1 MRVSDLVGEGHE
13 CAVRVLLPV
22 RDAAGRWS
30 SWKDVVDS
38 VEIDGEVYWEHICD
52 RAPDLVDAP
61 YGDLSDQAAR
71 ALVNALAQGRDG
83 ECYFALWKGYG
94 EDSPMTSAP
103 VDVPTW
109 VSPLVHY
116 LSLIPDSIGDI
127 PGIPRDVVVIHEPLS
142 WLARDLPVL
151 GQRCPLMILS
161 QDRSFVAACPI
172 YHDSIYI
179 GCTTTLRD
187 SLLAAELDSY
197 PIELSSMIRGTIDWQ
212 PRT

>member
-61 YGDLSDQAAR
+61 YGYLSDQAAG
-71 ALVNALAQGRDG
+71 ALVDALAQGRDG

-94 EDSPMTSAP
+94 EDSTMTSAS

-109 VSPLVHY
+109 VSPLVRY